1 MGTDRA
7 GNGRNLDQLCAI
19 TGWRRNHVRN
29 ALKDTLRPKVVTKK
43 TAAAAKEWA
52 EVLAVLTF
60 AGNCRAC
67 WRQTTAALCWAG

>member
-29 ALKDTLRPKVVTKK
+29 ALKDTLRPKVVTKRRPQPPK
-43 TAAAAKEWA
+43 NGPKS
-52 EVLAVLTF
+52 LR
-60 AGNCRAC
+60 C
-67 WRQTTAALCWAG
+67 